1 MSCHGIIRRCG
12 KEKKQQ
18 RDSRSILVPVA
29 DRCGFRLHSAPMRR
43 VGDRAGFCDMRLR
56 QFIMLSHLFCRPSRR
71 FQGGERGS
79 GMVVG
84 IGLPG
89 RWNGGGGK
97 DAGERAG
104 EGAKQNSLD
113 A

>member
-1 MSCHGIIRRCG
+1 
-12 KEKKQQ
+12 
-18 RDSRSILVPVA
+18 
-29 DRCGFRLHSAPMRR
+29 
-43 VGDRAGFCDMRLR
+43 
-56 QFIMLSHLFCRPSRR
+56 
-71 FQGGERGS
+71 
-79 GMVVG
+79 MVVG

-97 DAGERAG
+97 DAGESAG

>member
-1 MSCHGIIRRCG
+1 MGFLEDAE
-12 KEKKQQ
+12 KKKKQQ

-43 VGDRAGFCDMRLR
+43 VGDRAGLCDMRLR

-97 DAGERAG
+97 DAGESAG